1 MAVKNRKFFTCLCSK
16 WGMRSVNFVT
26 FQFELQ
32 HIEKYPIVDY
42 FNKYFNQNFES
53 DMNSLNI
60 ENNKFMKRAIQRKS
74 QREISLTPT
83 IVLSNKEIEI
93 DDFDSPTTLNLQIP
107 IFSPTKMIYSLPKSA
122 GTIK

>member
-1 MAVKNRKFFTCLCSK
+1 MAVKNRKFFACLYSK

-26 FQFELQ
+26 FHFSLQ

-42 FNKYFNQNFES
+42 FNKYFNQIFES

-83 IVLSNKEIEI
+83 IVFSNKEIEI

-107 IFSPTKMIYSLPKSA
+107 IFSPTKMIFSLPKSA